1 MLWYSLNLFVI
12 FILVLLFLVVRSTNK
27 YWQKTDLFIEDAAN
41 IVESIRSGNL
51 SKKIGKIISTSGE
64 ALAESINQLIDTL
77 KESEEKVR
85 EQQTE
90 LMRQN
95 RFLESVLNSLSDGLI
110 IVDKNSKILKV
121 TPKISNW
128 FGQSN
133 KKLIGQNVFDFIEPI
148 NQAPIENLHNTDVYI
163 KTYSSDLFEATALR
177 LNIEDRVSRY
187 ILLIKNVT
195 NQKELEKLKEDFVAT
210 LTHDLKVPIVA
221 ESNMLEFLING
232 TFGEINDKQKDVLGK
247 MKVSNKELID
257 LVQMLLETYKSN
269 NTTIE
274 LYKENTDLNEFLAET
289 IDEMRPVADKNDIK
303 LNFVAPQDVN
313 INIDKMQF
321 KRVIKNL
328 IQNALSYSET
338 SNDVDIKTNIQGGN
352 VYISVIDYGKGIS
365 QKDIGL
371 VFNKYYSTSKKYRKI
386 GTGLGLYLSKQ
397 IVEAHDGEIT
407 VTSEEG
413 VLTEFK
419 IKLAI
424 N

>member
-51 SKKIGKIISTSGE
+51 SKKIGKINSTSGE
-64 ALAESINQLIDTL
+64 ALADSINQLIDTL
-77 KESEEKVR
+77 KESEAKVR

-110 IVDKNSKILKV
+110 IVDKNSKIIKV

-133 KKLIGQNVFDFIEPI
+133 KKLIGQDVFDFIEPI

-177 LNIEDRVSRY
+177 LNIEDRISRY
-187 ILLIKNVT
+187 IILIKNVT

-232 TFGEINDKQKDVLGK
+232 TFGEINDKQRDVLGK
-247 MKVSNKELID
+247 MQSSNKELID
-257 LVQMLLETYKSN
+257 LVHMLLDTYKSN
-269 NTTIE
+269 NTTID
-274 LYKENTDLNEFLAET
+274 LYKESTSLNEFLSET

-303 LNFVAPQDVN
+303 LNFVAPQDVTVS
-313 INIDKMQF
+313 IDKMQF

-338 SNDVDIKTNIQGGN
+338 SNDVDIKTNVQGGN

-371 VFNKYYSTSKKYRKI
+371 IFNKYYSTSKKYRKI

-397 IVEAHDGEIT
+397 IVEAHDGEIS

-419 IKLAI
+419 IKLGI
-424 N
+424 

>member
-51 SKKIGKIISTSGE
+51 SKKIGKINSTSGE
-64 ALAESINQLIDTL
+64 ALADSINQLIDTL

-110 IVDKNSKILKV
+110 IVDKNSKIIKV

-133 KKLIGQNVFDFIEPI
+133 KKLIGQDVFDFIEPI

-177 LNIEDRVSRY
+177 LNIEDRISRY
-187 ILLIKNVT
+187 IILIKNVT

-232 TFGEINDKQKDVLGK
+232 TFGEINDKQRDVLGK
-247 MKVSNKELID
+247 MQSSNKELID
-257 LVQMLLETYKSN
+257 LVHMLLDTYKSN
-269 NTTIE
+269 NTTID
-274 LYKENTDLNEFLAET
+274 LYKESTSLNEFLSET

-303 LNFVAPQDVN
+303 LNFVAPQDVTVS
-313 INIDKMQF
+313 IDKMQF

-338 SNDVDIKTNIQGGN
+338 SNDVDIKTNVQGGN

-371 VFNKYYSTSKKYRKI
+371 IFNKYYSTSKKYRKI

-397 IVEAHDGEIT
+397 IVEAHDGEIS

-419 IKLAI
+419 IKLGI
-424 N
+424 

>member
-51 SKKIGKIISTSGE
+51 SKKIGKINSTSGE
-64 ALAESINQLIDTL
+64 ALADSINQLIDTL
-77 KESEEKVR
+77 KESEKKVR

-110 IVDKNSKILKV
+110 IVDKNSKIIKV
-121 TPKISNW
+121 TPKIANW

-133 KKLIGQNVFDFIEPI
+133 KKLIGQDVFDFIEPI

-177 LNIEDRVSRY
+177 LNIEDRISRY
-187 ILLIKNVT
+187 IILIKNVT

-232 TFGEINDKQKDVLGK
+232 TFGEINDKQRDVLGK
-247 MKVSNKELID
+247 MKSSNKELID
-257 LVQMLLETYKSN
+257 LVHMLLDTYKSN

-274 LYKENTDLNEFLAET
+274 LYKENTDLNEFLSET

-338 SNDVDIKTNIQGGN
+338 STDVDIKTNIQGGN

-371 VFNKYYSTSKKYRKI
+371 IFNKYYSTSKKYRKI

-397 IVEAHDGEIT
+397 IVEAHDGEIS

-424 N
+424 

>member
-1 MLWYSLNLFVI
+1 MLWYVFNLIVI
-12 FILVLLFLVVRSTNK
+12 FILVLLFIVVRSTNRQ
-27 YWQKTDLFIEDAAN
+27 WQKTDLFIEDAAN

-51 SKKIGKIISTSGE
+51 SKKIGKIDSTSGE
-64 ALAESINQLIDTL
+64 ALADSINQLIDTL
-77 KESEEKVR
+77 KETEEKVK

-90 LMRQN
+90 LMKQN

-110 IVDKNSKILKV
+110 IVDKNSNIIKV

-133 KKLIGQNVFDFIEPI
+133 KKLMGKNVFEFIEPTQ
-148 NQAPIENLHNTDVYI
+148 QASIETLHNTEVYI

-177 LNIEDRVSRY
+177 LNVEDRVSRY
-187 ILLIKNVT
+187 IILIRNVT
-195 NQKELEKLKEDFVAT
+195 NQKELEKLREDFVAT

-221 ESNMLEFLING
+221 ESNMLDFLSNG

-247 MKVSNKELID
+247 MKTSNSELIE

-274 LYKENTDLNEFLAET
+274 LYKEETSLNEFLEEV
-289 IDEMRPVADKNDIK
+289 IDEMRPLAEKNDIQ
-303 LNFVAPQDVN
+303 LNFTAPQNTIVS
-313 INIDKMQF
+313 IDRLQF

-328 IQNALSYSET
+328 IQNALSYSES
-338 SNDVDIKTNIQGGN
+338 SNDIDIKTNIQGGN

-365 QKDIGL
+365 PKDIGL
-371 VFNKYYSTSKKYRKI
+371 VFNKYFSTSKKYRKI

-397 IVEAHDGEIT
+397 IIEAHDGEIT

-419 IKLAI
+419 IKLVI
-424 N
+424 

>member
-51 SKKIGKIISTSGE
+51 SKKIGKINSTSGE

-110 IVDKNSKILKV
+110 IVDKNSKIIKV
-121 TPKISNW
+121 TPKIANW

-133 KKLIGQNVFDFIEPI
+133 KKLIGQDVFDFIEPI

-177 LNIEDRVSRY
+177 LNIEDRISRY
-187 ILLIKNVT
+187 IILIKNVT

-232 TFGEINDKQKDVLGK
+232 TFGEINDKQRDVLGK
-247 MKVSNKELID
+247 MKSSNKELID
-257 LVQMLLETYKSN
+257 LVHMLLDTYKSN

-274 LYKENTDLNEFLAET
+274 LYKENTDLNEFLSET

-338 SNDVDIKTNIQGGN
+338 STDVDIKTNIQGGN

-371 VFNKYYSTSKKYRKI
+371 IFNKYYSTSKKYRKI

-397 IVEAHDGEIT
+397 IVEAHDGEIS

-424 N
+424 

>member
-51 SKKIGKIISTSGE
+51 SKKIGKINSTSGE
-64 ALAESINQLIDTL
+64 ALADSINQLIDTL

-110 IVDKNSKILKV
+110 IVDKNSKIIKV
-121 TPKISNW
+121 TPKIANW

-133 KKLIGQNVFDFIEPI
+133 KKLVGQDVFDFIEPI

-177 LNIEDRVSRY
+177 LNIEDRISRY
-187 ILLIKNVT
+187 IILIKNVT

-232 TFGEINDKQKDVLGK
+232 TFGEINDKQRDVLGK
-247 MKVSNKELID
+247 MKSSNKELID
-257 LVQMLLETYKSN
+257 LVHMLLDTYKSN

-274 LYKENTDLNEFLAET
+274 LYKENTDLNEFLSET

-338 SNDVDIKTNIQGGN
+338 STDVDIKTNIQGGN

-371 VFNKYYSTSKKYRKI
+371 IFNKYYSTSKKYRKI

-397 IVEAHDGEIT
+397 IVEAHDGEIS

-419 IKLAI
+419 IKLGI
-424 N
+424 

>member
-51 SKKIGKIISTSGE
+51 SKKIGKINSTSGE

>member
-51 SKKIGKIISTSGE
+51 SKKIGKINSTSGE
-64 ALAESINQLIDTL
+64 ALADSINQLIDTL
-77 KESEEKVR
+77 KESEKKVR

-110 IVDKNSKILKV
+110 IVDKNSKIIKV
-121 TPKISNW
+121 TPKIANW

-133 KKLIGQNVFDFIEPI
+133 KKLIGQDVFDFIEPI

-177 LNIEDRVSRY
+177 LNIEDRISRY
-187 ILLIKNVT
+187 IILIKNVT
-195 NQKELEKLKEDFVAT
+195 NQKELDKLKEDFVAT

-232 TFGEINDKQKDVLGK
+232 TFGEINDKQRDVLGK
-247 MKVSNKELID
+247 MKSSNKELID
-257 LVQMLLETYKSN
+257 LVHMLLDTYKSN

-274 LYKENTDLNEFLAET
+274 LYKENTDLNEFLSET

-338 SNDVDIKTNIQGGN
+338 STDVDIKTNIQGGN

-371 VFNKYYSTSKKYRKI
+371 IFNKYYSTSKKYRKI

-397 IVEAHDGEIT
+397 IVEAHDGEIS

-424 N
+424 

>member
-1 MLWYSLNLFVI
+1 MLWYSLNLLVI

-51 SKKIGKIISTSGE
+51 SKKIGKINSTSGE
-64 ALAESINQLIDTL
+64 ALADSINQLIDTL
-77 KESEEKVR
+77 KESEVKVR

-110 IVDKNSKILKV
+110 IVDKNSQILKV

-133 KKLIGQNVFDFIEPI
+133 KKLIGQNVFNFIEPL
-148 NQAPIENLHNTDVYI
+148 NQAPIENLHSTEVYI
-163 KTYSSDLFEATALR
+163 KSYSSDLFEATALR

-187 ILLIKNVT
+187 IILIKNVT

-232 TFGEINDKQKDVLGK
+232 TFGEINDKQRDVLGK
-247 MKVSNKELID
+247 MKVSNKELIE

-274 LYKENTDLNEFLAET
+274 LYKEETDMNEFLSET
-289 IDEMRPVADKNDIK
+289 VDEMRPLADKNGVK
-303 LNFVAPQDVN
+303 LNFMSPQN
-313 INIDKMQF
+313 TTLNIDRMQF

-328 IQNALSYSET
+328 IQNALSYSES
-338 SNDVDIKTNIQGGN
+338 SNDVDIKTNIQGGDF
-352 VYISVIDYGKGIS
+352 YISVIDYGKGIS
-365 QKDIGL
+365 PKDINL
-371 VFNKYYSTSKKYRKI
+371 VFNKYFSTSKKYRKI

-407 VTSEEG
+407 VNSEEG

-419 IKLAI
+419 IKLSI
-424 N
+424 Q

>member
-51 SKKIGKIISTSGE
+51 SKKIGKINSTSGE
-64 ALAESINQLIDTL
+64 ALADSINQLIDTL

-110 IVDKNSKILKV
+110 IVDKNSKIIKV

-133 KKLIGQNVFDFIEPI
+133 KKLIGQDVFDFIEPI

-177 LNIEDRVSRY
+177 LNIEDRISRY
-187 ILLIKNVT
+187 IILIKNVT

-232 TFGEINDKQKDVLGK
+232 TFGEINDKQRDVLDK
-247 MKVSNKELID
+247 MQSSNKELID
-257 LVQMLLETYKSN
+257 LVHMLLDTYKSN

-274 LYKENTDLNEFLAET
+274 LYKENTDLNEFLSET
-289 IDEMRPVADKNDIK
+289 IDEMRPVANKNDIK
-303 LNFVAPQDVN
+303 LNFVAPQDVTV
-313 INIDKMQF
+313 NIDKMQF

-338 SNDVDIKTNIQGGN
+338 STDVDIKTNIQGGN

-371 VFNKYYSTSKKYRKI
+371 IFNKYYSTSKKYRKI

-397 IVEAHDGEIT
+397 IVEAHDGEIS

-424 N
+424 

>member
-1 MLWYSLNLFVI
+1 MLWYVFNLIVI
-12 FILVLLFLVVRSTNK
+12 FILVLLFIVVRSTNRQ
-27 YWQKTDLFIEDAAN
+27 WQKTDLFIEDAAN

-51 SKKIGKIISTSGE
+51 SKKIGKIDSTSGE
-64 ALAESINQLIDTL
+64 ALADSINQLIDTL
-77 KESEEKVR
+77 KETEEKVK
-85 EQQTE
+85 EQQSE
-90 LMRQN
+90 LMKQN

-110 IVDKNSKILKV
+110 IVDKNSNIIKV

-133 KKLIGQNVFDFIEPI
+133 KKLMGKNVFEFIEPTQ
-148 NQAPIENLHNTDVYI
+148 QATIETLHNTEVYI

-177 LNIEDRVSRY
+177 LNVEDRVSRY
-187 ILLIKNVT
+187 IILIRNVT
-195 NQKELEKLKEDFVAT
+195 NQKELEKLREDFVAT

-221 ESNMLEFLING
+221 ESNMLDFLSNG
-232 TFGEINDKQKDVLGK
+232 TFGEINDKQRDVLGK
-247 MKVSNKELID
+247 MKTSNSELIE

-274 LYKENTDLNEFLAET
+274 LYKEETSLNEFLEEV
-289 IDEMRPVADKNDIK
+289 IEEMRPLAEKNDIQ
-303 LNFVAPQDVN
+303 LNFTAPQNTIVN
-313 INIDKMQF
+313 IDRLQF

-328 IQNALSYSET
+328 IQNALSYSES
-338 SNDVDIKTNIQGGN
+338 SNDIDIKTNIQGGN

-365 QKDIGL
+365 PKDIGL
-371 VFNKYYSTSKKYRKI
+371 VFNKYFSTSKKYRKI

-397 IVEAHDGEIT
+397 IIEAHDGEIT

-419 IKLAI
+419 IKLGI
-424 N
+424 

>member
-51 SKKIGKIISTSGE
+51 SKKIGKIDSTSGE
-64 ALAESINQLIDTL
+64 ALADSINQLIDTL
-77 KESEEKVR
+77 KETEEKVK
-85 EQQTE
+85 EQQSE
-90 LMRQN
+90 LMKQN

-110 IVDKNSKILKV
+110 IVDKNSNIIKV

-133 KKLIGQNVFDFIEPI
+133 KKLIGKNVFEFIEPTQ
-148 NQAPIENLHNTDVYI
+148 QATIETLHNTEVYI

-177 LNIEDRVSRY
+177 LNVEDRVSRY
-187 ILLIKNVT
+187 IILIRNVT
-195 NQKELEKLKEDFVAT
+195 NQKELEKLREDFVAT

-221 ESNMLEFLING
+221 ESNMLDFLSNG
-232 TFGEINDKQKDVLGK
+232 TFGEINDKQRDVLGK
-247 MKVSNKELID
+247 MKTSNSELIE

-274 LYKENTDLNEFLAET
+274 LYKEETSLNEFLEEV
-289 IDEMRPVADKNDIK
+289 IEEMRPLAEKNDIQ
-303 LNFVAPQDVN
+303 LNFTAPQNTIVN
-313 INIDKMQF
+313 IDRLQF

-328 IQNALSYSET
+328 IQNALSYSES
-338 SNDVDIKTNIQGGN
+338 SNDIDIKTNIQGGN

-365 QKDIGL
+365 PKDIGL
-371 VFNKYYSTSKKYRKI
+371 VFNKYFSTSKKYRKI

-397 IVEAHDGEIT
+397 IIEAHDGEIT

-419 IKLAI
+419 IKLGI
-424 N
+424 

>member
-41 IVESIRSGNL
+41 IVELIRSGNL
-51 SKKIGKIISTSGE
+51 SKKIGKINSTSGE
-64 ALAESINQLIDTL
+64 ALADSINQLIDTL

-110 IVDKNSKILKV
+110 IVDKNSKIIKV

-133 KKLIGQNVFDFIEPI
+133 KKLIGQDVFDFIEPI

-177 LNIEDRVSRY
+177 LNIEDRISRY
-187 ILLIKNVT
+187 IILIKNVT

-232 TFGEINDKQKDVLGK
+232 TFGEINDKQRDVLDK
-247 MKVSNKELID
+247 MQSSNKELID
-257 LVQMLLETYKSN
+257 LVHMLLDTYKSN

-274 LYKENTDLNEFLAET
+274 LYKENTDLNEFLSET

-338 SNDVDIKTNIQGGN
+338 STDVDIKTNIQGGN

-371 VFNKYYSTSKKYRKI
+371 IFNKYYSTSKKYRKI

-397 IVEAHDGEIT
+397 IVEAHDGEIS

-424 N
+424 

>member
-51 SKKIGKIISTSGE
+51 SKKIGKINSTSGE
-64 ALAESINQLIDTL
+64 ALADSINQLIDTL

-110 IVDKNSKILKV
+110 IVDKNSKIIKV

-187 ILLIKNVT
+187 IILIKNVT

-232 TFGEINDKQKDVLGK
+232 TFGEINDKQRDVLGK
-247 MKVSNKELID
+247 MKSSNKELID
-257 LVQMLLETYKSN
+257 LVHMLLDTYKSN

-274 LYKENTDLNEFLAET
+274 LYKESTDLNEFLSET

-303 LNFVAPQDVN
+303 LNFVAPQDVT

-338 SNDVDIKTNIQGGN
+338 SNDVDIKTNVQGGN

-371 VFNKYYSTSKKYRKI
+371 IFNKYYSTSKKYRKI

-397 IVEAHDGEIT
+397 IVEAHDGEIS

-419 IKLAI
+419 IKLGI
-424 N
+424 

>member
-51 SKKIGKIISTSGE
+51 SKKIGKINSTSGE
-64 ALAESINQLIDTL
+64 ALADSINQLIDTL

-110 IVDKNSKILKV
+110 IVDKNSKIIKV

-133 KKLIGQNVFDFIEPI
+133 KKLIGQDVFDFIEPI

-177 LNIEDRVSRY
+177 LNIEDRIIRY
-187 ILLIKNVT
+187 IILIKNVT

-232 TFGEINDKQKDVLGK
+232 TFGEINDKQRDVLGK
-247 MKVSNKELID
+247 MKSSNKELID
-257 LVQMLLETYKSN
+257 LVHMLLDTYKSN

-274 LYKENTDLNEFLAET
+274 LYKENTDLNEFLSET
-289 IDEMRPVADKNDIK
+289 IDEMRPVANKNDIK
-303 LNFVAPQDVN
+303 LNFVAPQDVTV
-313 INIDKMQF
+313 NIDKMQF

-338 SNDVDIKTNIQGGN
+338 STDVDIKTNIQGGN

-371 VFNKYYSTSKKYRKI
+371 IFNKYYSTSKKYRKI

-397 IVEAHDGEIT
+397 IVEAHDGEIS

-424 N
+424 

>member
-51 SKKIGKIISTSGE
+51 SKKIGKINSTSGE
-64 ALAESINQLIDTL
+64 ALADSINQLIDTL

-110 IVDKNSKILKV
+110 IVDKNSKIIKV

-133 KKLIGQNVFDFIEPI
+133 KKLIGQDVFDFIEPI

-177 LNIEDRVSRY
+177 LNIEDRISRY
-187 ILLIKNVT
+187 IILIKNVT

-232 TFGEINDKQKDVLGK
+232 TFGEINNKQRDVLDK
-247 MKVSNKELID
+247 MQSSNKELID
-257 LVQMLLETYKSN
+257 LVHMLLDTYKSN

-274 LYKENTDLNEFLAET
+274 LYKENTDLNEFLSET

-338 SNDVDIKTNIQGGN
+338 STDVDIKTNIQGGN

-371 VFNKYYSTSKKYRKI
+371 IFNKYYSTSKKYRKI

-397 IVEAHDGEIT
+397 IVEAHDGEIS

-424 N
+424 

>member
-51 SKKIGKIISTSGE
+51 SKKIGKINSTSGE
-64 ALAESINQLIDTL
+64 ALADSINQLIDTL

-110 IVDKNSKILKV
+110 IVDKNSKIIKV

-133 KKLIGQNVFDFIEPI
+133 KKLIGQDVFDFIEPI

-177 LNIEDRVSRY
+177 LNIEDRISRY
-187 ILLIKNVT
+187 IILIKNVT

-232 TFGEINDKQKDVLGK
+232 TFGEINDKQRDVLDK
-247 MKVSNKELID
+247 MQSSNKELID
-257 LVQMLLETYKSN
+257 LVHMLLDTYKSN

-274 LYKENTDLNEFLAET
+274 LYKENTDLNEFLSET
-289 IDEMRPVADKNDIK
+289 IDEMRPVANKNDIK
-303 LNFVAPQDVN
+303 LNFVAPQDVTV
-313 INIDKMQF
+313 NIDKMQF

-338 SNDVDIKTNIQGGN
+338 STDVDIKTNIQGGN

-371 VFNKYYSTSKKYRKI
+371 IFNKYYSTSKQDRKI

-397 IVEAHDGEIT
+397 IVEAHDGEIS

-419 IKLAI
+419 INLAM
-424 N
+424 

>member
-51 SKKIGKIISTSGE
+51 SKKIGKINSTSGE
-64 ALAESINQLIDTL
+64 ALADSINQLIDTL

-110 IVDKNSKILKV
+110 IVDKNSKIIKV

-133 KKLIGQNVFDFIEPI
+133 KKLIGQDVFDFIEPI

-177 LNIEDRVSRY
+177 LNIEDRISRY
-187 ILLIKNVT
+187 IILIKNVT

-232 TFGEINDKQKDVLGK
+232 TFGEINDKQRDVLDK
-247 MKVSNKELID
+247 MQSSNKELID
-257 LVQMLLETYKSN
+257 LVHMLLDTYKSN

-274 LYKENTDLNEFLAET
+274 LYKENTDLNEFLSET

-338 SNDVDIKTNIQGGN
+338 STDVDIKTNIQGGN

-365 QKDIGL
+365 PKDIGL
-371 VFNKYYSTSKKYRKI
+371 IFNKYYSTSKKYRKI

-397 IVEAHDGEIT
+397 IVEAHDGEIS

-424 N
+424 

>member
-51 SKKIGKIISTSGE
+51 SKKIGKINSTSGE
-64 ALAESINQLIDTL
+64 ALADSINQLIDTL
-77 KESEEKVR
+77 KESEKKVR

-110 IVDKNSKILKV
+110 IVDKNSKIIKV
-121 TPKISNW
+121 TPKIANW

-133 KKLIGQNVFDFIEPI
+133 KKLIGQDVFDFIEPI

-177 LNIEDRVSRY
+177 LNIEDRISRY
-187 ILLIKNVT
+187 IILIKNVT

-221 ESNMLEFLING
+221 ELNMLEFLING
-232 TFGEINDKQKDVLGK
+232 TFGEINDKQRDVLGK
-247 MKVSNKELID
+247 MKSSNKELID
-257 LVQMLLETYKSN
+257 LVHMLLDTYKSN

-274 LYKENTDLNEFLAET
+274 LYKENTDLNEFLSET

-338 SNDVDIKTNIQGGN
+338 STDVDIKTNIQGGN

-371 VFNKYYSTSKKYRKI
+371 IFNKYYSTSKKYRKI

-397 IVEAHDGEIT
+397 IVEAHDGEIS

-424 N
+424 

>member
-1 MLWYSLNLFVI
+1 MN
-12 FILVLLFLVVRSTNK
+12 
-27 YWQKTDLFIEDAAN
+27 
-41 IVESIRSGNL
+41 
-51 SKKIGKIISTSGE
+51 
-64 ALAESINQLIDTL
+64 
-77 KESEEKVR
+77 
-85 EQQTE
+85 
-90 LMRQN
+90 
-95 RFLESVLNSLSDGLI
+95 
-110 IVDKNSKILKV
+110 
-121 TPKISNW
+121 
-128 FGQSN
+128 
-133 KKLIGQNVFDFIEPI
+133 
-148 NQAPIENLHNTDVYI
+148 
-163 KTYSSDLFEATALR
+163 
-177 LNIEDRVSRY
+177 
-187 ILLIKNVT
+187 

-232 TFGEINDKQKDVLGK
+232 TFGEINDKQRDVLGK
-247 MKVSNKELID
+247 MKSSNKELID
-257 LVQMLLETYKSN
+257 LVHMLLDTYKSN

-274 LYKENTDLNEFLAET
+274 LYKENTDLNEFLSET

-338 SNDVDIKTNIQGGN
+338 STDVDIKTNIQGGN

-371 VFNKYYSTSKKYRKI
+371 IFNKYYSTSKKYRKI

-397 IVEAHDGEIT
+397 IVEAHDGEIS

-424 N
+424 

>member
-51 SKKIGKIISTSGE
+51 SKKIGKINSTSGE
-64 ALAESINQLIDTL
+64 ALADSINQLIDTL

-110 IVDKNSKILKV
+110 IVDKNSKIIKV

-133 KKLIGQNVFDFIEPI
+133 KKLIGQDVFDFIEPI

-187 ILLIKNVT
+187 IILIKNVT

-232 TFGEINDKQKDVLGK
+232 TFGEINDKQRDVLGK
-247 MKVSNKELID
+247 MQSSNKELID
-257 LVQMLLETYKSN
+257 LVHMLLDTYKSN
-269 NTTIE
+269 NTTID
-274 LYKENTDLNEFLAET
+274 LYKESTSLNEFLSET

-303 LNFVAPQDVN
+303 LNFVAPQDVTVS
-313 INIDKMQF
+313 IDKMQF

-338 SNDVDIKTNIQGGN
+338 SNDVDIKTNVQGGN

-371 VFNKYYSTSKKYRKI
+371 IFNKYYSTSKKYRKI

-397 IVEAHDGEIT
+397 IVEAHDGEIS

-419 IKLAI
+419 IKLGI
-424 N
+424 